1 MRLATEAPP
10 IDRNENWIRNPAAAF
25 GVWDRWVASTG
36 VPVHEGY
43 FVPDMR
49 TIEVGWWEERK
60 CNAAFLKL
68 AGFDGLCEGRVTE
81 IPPGQT
87 MPPLKIAVDEAVYVI
102 GGRGLTT
109 IWNEA
114 SGRKVSFEWQENSLF
129 LLPRHHYHQLSNVQG
144 DRPARLFHYSYLP
157 LIMMGIPDPAFFF
170 NGPYVPPAD
179 GADLAGLYSE
189 AKRAEPVAGQG
200 GSGNTWVGNF
210 FPDMGVWDKLEAGG
224 HRGGGARHV
233 GILFPDS
240 PITGHMAYFGSR
252 TYKKAHRHE
261 PGDAI
266 VIPTGEGFSVL
277 WPEGK
282 DKIFVPW
289 QERSVFVPPNQ
300 WWHQHFNTGSKPARY
315 LAFHVI
321 PALLTYS
328 NQAESVSRNQ
338 IEYPDEDPSIRQA
351 FEAELAK
358 RNLTSLMPEEAY
370 GDPKYQWKPVEI

>member
-1 MRLATEAPP
+1 MRIAAEAPL
-10 IDRNENWIRNPAAAF
+10 IDRNLSWIRNPDGAF
-25 GVWDRWVASTG
+25 GAWDRWVASTG

-49 TIEVGWWEERK
+49 TIELGWWAERR

-68 AGFDGLCEGRVTE
+68 AGFDGICEARVTE
-81 IPPGQT
+81 IPPGRT
-87 MPPLKIAVDEAVYVI
+87 MPPLKVAVDEAVYVV

-114 SGRKVSFEWQENSLF
+114 TEKKVSFEWQENSLF

-144 DRPARLFHYSYLP
+144 ERPARLFHYSYLP
-157 LIMMGIPDPAFFF
+157 LIMVGIPDPGYFF
-170 NGPYVPPAD
+170 NGPFVPPAD
-179 GADLAGLYSE
+179 AADLAGLYSE
-189 AKRAEPVAGQG
+189 AKRGSPYSGDG
-200 GSGNTWVGNF
+200 GRGNTWMGNF
-210 FPDMGVWDKLEAGG
+210 FPDMGAWDKLEAGG
-224 HRGGGARHV
+224 NRGAGARHV
-233 GILFPDS
+233 GICFPGS

-277 WPEGK
+277 WPEGRE
-282 DKIFVPW
+282 KIFVPW

-300 WWHQHFNTGSKPARY
+300 WWHQHFNVGPTPARY

-321 PALLTYS
+321 PTLLTYS
-328 NQAESVSRNQ
+328 NQAESVARNQ
-338 IEYPDEDPSIRQA
+338 IEYPNEDPWIRQT

-358 RNLTSLMPEEAY
+358 RRLTSLMPDDAY
-370 GDPKYQWKPVEI
+370 RDLDYEWKAVEL